1 MVATLATTAAGA
13 ATSAIA
19 SSQAASAEQD
29 AQNYNAQVAENNAVV
44 SRDKAKYEA
53 DRLRDRNRRIVA
65 EQRGEYLASGLQLSG
80 TVDDVI
86 FDSSIQGELDVM
98 SAEYSGK
105 IQSDA
110 NLAEAGLARKR
121 GAAAKS
127 GVGLTILGTAIGSGA
142 RMADTYSTYR
152 YRKG

>member
-1 MVATLATTAAGA
+1 MSAAGA
-13 ATSAIA
+13 ATSAVSA
-19 SSQAASAEQD
+19 SQQASAEKD
-29 AQNYNAQVAENNAVV
+29 AQDYNAQVAENNATVA
-44 SRDKAKYEA
+44 RDKAKYEA
-53 DRLRDRNRRIVA
+53 QRLRERNRRVIA
-65 EQRGEYLASGLQLSG
+65 EQRGEYLSSGLQLKG
-80 TVDDVI
+80 TAEDVI

-105 IQSDA
+105 IESGAHTAD
-110 NLAEAGLARKR
+110 AGLARKR